1 MSASLS
7 LAGCVST
14 RSAKTV
20 APSPKPIIAMPDSE
34 LLKACGRPVE
44 IPNTPLVQKLV
55 EKLWISD
62 RQLLI
67 NCAKRQGALADYV
80 RDLIARLEGKK

>member
-1 MSASLS
+1 MSA
-7 LAGCVST
+7 